1 MPPIRFRILTIM
13 ILVGAFAVVL
23 GVWRFLV
30 DVTNPLYFW
39 DVLFF
44 GVPCSP
50 FSCGNVTG
58 PFRGNRTGLPE
69 RTE

>member
-1 MPPIRFRILTIM
+1 MPGIRSRIRTML

-23 GVWRFLV
+23 GVCRFLV

-44 GVPCSP
+44 GVAT
-50 FSCGNVTG
+50 FALLLYNLFGHK
-58 PFRGNRTGLPE
+58 
-69 RTE
+69 

>member
-1 MPPIRFRILTIM
+1 MPPIRFGLRTIM

-30 DVTNPLYFW
+30 DVTQPLYFW

-44 GVPCSP
+44 GGATFALLLWEFYRSIQRK
-50 FSCGNVTG
+50 SNGSS
-58 PFRGNRTGLPE
+58 
-69 RTE
+69 